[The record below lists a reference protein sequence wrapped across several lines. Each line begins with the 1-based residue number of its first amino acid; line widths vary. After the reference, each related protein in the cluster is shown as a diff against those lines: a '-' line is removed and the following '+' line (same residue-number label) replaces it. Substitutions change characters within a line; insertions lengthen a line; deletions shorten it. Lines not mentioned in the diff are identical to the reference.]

1 MDLAGI
7 FRPFEG
13 DGERVFV
20 DVVPI
25 CYGVGGACNPF
36 GAAVIILGRG
46 FPRPLLPLMPYSV
59 IHEVCSRLEAS
70 CSWDAVARPEGT
82 AARSD
87 INSFPRV
94 WLMTSVSAN
103 RVGDAR

>member
-1 MDLAGI
+1 MWVFGLVTICSVGPGWVMPGFAGLLVQ
-7 FRPFEG
+7 RARHGKPCL
-13 DGERVFV
+13 V
-20 DVVPI
+20 
-25 CYGVGGACNPF
+25 
-36 GAAVIILGRG
+36 
-46 FPRPLLPLMPYSV
+46 LPLMSYSV
-59 IHEVCSRLEAS
+59 IHEVCSRLEAP

-82 AARSD
+82 AACSD